1 MHPRIHTPTE
11 APRRLSRRIFLA
23 DLGRRGVAALVV
35 TSPLGLVLAGCSD
48 DEADTTATATAATS
62 GSEATATASAPATS
76 EATGAATT
84 PAAAG
89 GSSEARWQRVQLGN
103 VSAYV
108 LAHGNEAAVVDTG
121 VSGSEGDIEAGLAA
135 LGLGWDAVGHIVVTH
150 SHPDHMG
157 SLAAVMDL
165 APLATPYG
173 GAADIEAM
181 TSPRPI
187 EVVGDGDRVFD
198 LEIIET
204 PGHTPGHISV
214 LDGANGLLVAGDALN
229 GVDGAVGGPNAR
241 FTADMATANASVV
254 KLAGFEFDTVV
265 FGHGDPVEGGAST
278 QVQELAAT
286 L

>member
-1 MHPRIHTPTE
+1 VHPRAHTQIE

-35 TSPLGLVLAGCSD
+35 TSPVGLVLAACSD
-48 DEADTTATATAATS
+48 DETSTTPTTATATAATA
-62 GSEATATASAPATS
+62 EAPAATS
-76 EATGAATT
+76 PTGAATPAPAT
-84 PAAAG
+84 AQAAAA
-89 GSSEARWQRVQLGN
+89 ARWHRVQLAN

-108 LAHGNEAAVVDTG
+108 IAHGAEAAIVDTG
-121 VSGSEGDIEAGLAA
+121 VAGSAADIEAA
-135 LGLGWDAVGHIVVTH
+135 LGALGFGWDAVGHVVVTH

-165 APLATPYG
+165 APLATAYG
-173 GAADIEAM
+173 GAADIAAM
-181 TSPRPI
+181 TSPRPV

-204 PGHTPGHISV
+204 PGHTPGHISI

-229 GVDGAVGGPNAR
+229 GVDGGVGGPNAR
-241 FTADMATANASVV
+241 FTADMATANVSVV
-254 KLAGFEFDTVV
+254 KLAAFEFDTVV
-265 FGHGDPVEGGAST
+265 FGHGDPVEGGASAL
-278 QVQELAAT
+278 VAELAAT